1 MKRELVVAC
10 ALLLAM
16 QAPALAQDAS
26 VAADSGSA
34 MSKPAH
40 GENEK
45 EAAKDEAT
53 ERDPHGHDPHGGGDP
68 HAGGGGGRG
77 QMFEAPEDGAVDD
90 PTLPSGTISVHIADA
105 DGKPM
110 PHTEVTL
117 GILHNSVAKGESR
130 KRIVAMTDGTGRAV
144 FDKQETGSG
153 VAYRAMV
160 LRDGATFSA
169 PPFVLNAKIGSR
181 AVLHVYPVETDIEK
195 TLVVM
200 QAITYTEV
208 KDDRVQV
215 QQAYKIYNFGK
226 NAWLPPP
233 DLIVPLPPKYTAFNA
248 QQGMT
253 DVGVDAVPGKG
264 LKIRGTFAPG
274 QHVIEFRWQLP
285 YGGESDVRFD
295 VGMPPHMAAA
305 RVMSPASKNM
315 TLEVPG
321 FPSPQPTSDGQG
333 QRVLITEMQLKRED
347 KAMKTVT
354 VAIGGLPTTGPGR
367 WIASLLAFSGLAY
380 GVVLG
385 SQRPKQS
392 DRKKE
397 RERLL
402 ADLEALERAH
412 ASGDIGPKTYE
423 RARRELVDEIART
436 ISDAPASN
444 KAKPAKKKRP
454 ATS

>member
-1 MKRELVVAC
+1 
-10 ALLLAM
+10 
-16 QAPALAQDAS
+16 
-26 VAADSGSA
+26 
-34 MSKPAH
+34 
-40 GENEK
+40 
-45 EAAKDEAT
+45 
-53 ERDPHGHDPHGGGDP
+53 
-68 HAGGGGGRG
+68 
-77 QMFEAPEDGAVDD
+77 
-90 PTLPSGTISVHIADA
+90 
-105 DGKPM
+105 
-110 PHTEVTL
+110 
-117 GILHNSVAKGESR
+117 
-130 KRIVAMTDGTGRAV
+130 
-144 FDKQETGSG
+144 
-153 VAYRAMV
+153 MV

-169 PPFVLNAKIGSR
+169 PPFVLNAKIGAR

-195 TLVVM
+195 TLVVV

-208 KDDRVQV
+208 KDDRVQI

-233 DLIVPLPPKYTAFNA
+233 DLLIPLPPKYTAFTA

-253 DVGVDAVPGKG
+253 DVGVDAVADKG
-264 LKIRGTFAPG
+264 IKLRGTFAPG
-274 QHVIEFRWQLP
+274 QHVVEFRWQLP
-285 YGGESDVRFD
+285 YSGESDVRFD

-367 WIASLLAFSGLAY
+367 WIASFLAFSGLAY

-385 SQRPKQS
+385 AQRPS
-392 DRKKE
+392 RGDRKKE

-436 ISDAPASN
+436 ISDVSGSS
-444 KAKPAKKKRP
+444 KAKPAKKKRAA
-454 ATS
+454 AT

>member
-10 ALLLAM
+10 AVALAVHT
-16 QAPALAQDAS
+16 PAFAQDAS

-45 EAAKDEAT
+45 AEATDQAT
-53 ERDPHGHDPHGGGDP
+53 ERDPHGHDPH
-68 HAGGGGGRG
+68 AGGGNPKG

-90 PTLPSGTISVHIADA
+90 PTLPAGTIAVHIADA
-105 DGKPM
+105 DGRPM
-110 PHTEVTL
+110 GHTEVTL

-130 KRIVAMTDGTGRAV
+130 KRIVAVTDGTGRAV

-233 DLIVPLPPKYTAFNA
+233 DLVVPLPPKFTAFTA

-274 QHVIEFRWQLP
+274 QHVLEFRWQLP

-305 RVMSPASKNM
+305 RIMSPASKNM

-321 FPSPQPTSDGQG
+321 FPSPQPTNDGQG

-347 KAMKTVT
+347 KAMKTVS

-385 SQRPKQS
+385 SQKPKKG
-392 DRKKE
+392 DRQKE

-412 ASGDIGPKTYE
+412 ASGDVGPKTYE

-436 ISDAPASN
+436 LEDVTVSP
-444 KAKPAKKKRP
+444 KPKPAKKKRP
-454 ATS
+454 AT